1 MAKNR
6 SAQHESASDP
16 AGLRIAVMV
25 RLFLASVVF
34 ICATCAATAQTPD
47 AQPVN
52 PDATPAARALLHD
65 LDTISGHATIAG
77 QHNFPNT
84 DSRYSDRVYDLTGEY
99 PGIFGQ
105 DFGFSGGDDK
115 DSALGRPSMI
125 EEVIRQYRNGA
136 VIALTWHSV
145 RPTEDEPV
153 TFRDSVQGHLTDWEW
168 RQLLT
173 PGTALNLHWRMQVD
187 RIAGYLKELQDA
199 GVPVLFR
206 PYHEMNGKWFWW
218 GGRPGPDGSA
228 ALYRQIYD
236 RYVHVHHLNNLVWV
250 WNVNSPS
257 GNAGPVA
264 DYFPGAAYA
273 DVLTM
278 DIYEPFR
285 QEFYDQMVA
294 LADPLHKPIALAEV
308 GAMPSLATLAAQPR
322 WAYFMMWSGLAES
335 LNSLD
340 QLQTV
345 FHAPN
350 IVNRADSRLSAPLAA
365 PTTPPAPADVHADA
379 EVRALLDKLADAKG
393 KGTLS
398 GQSVVE
404 SAAASFSEVQ
414 AVLAATGKQPA
425 IVEIDLTGTTDPAT
439 LLAQVR
445 EATRQGE
452 LVAIRFAPPRPTDGA
467 ATGVLTSFEWQQLLQ
482 PGTDLNHRWAAQAD
496 AAAALLRPL
505 AEAHLAVLWSPY
517 PALNA
522 DANWWS
528 GHPGPEGSQELYLRL
543 HDRLT
548 GDADLHNLAW
558 VWEAAP
564 PSFNPGASTGPGG
577 NYSLDE
583 FFPGPLYI
591 DAITLDANT
600 LGASRFPLDRLV
612 SQFAG
617 NKPFGIRIASGVPAT
632 DVLAREVNWR
642 WMLLSPAAAVSA
654 FNSVIGQATVS
665 GPPAVSGS
673 SVSGPAAA
681 SGPAAVSG
689 SDVIKAFYADPH
701 VLAAAQH

>member
-1 MAKNR
+1 MAKND
-6 SAQHESASDP
+6 SAQHDSTPDR
-16 AGLRIAVMV
+16 AGLRIAVMG
-25 RLFLASVVF
+25 RLFLAAFVF
-34 ICATCAATAQTPD
+34 IGTTCAAIAQSPD

-65 LDTISGHATIAG
+65 LDTISGHATIGG

-84 DSRYSDRVYDLTGEY
+84 VSRYSDRVYDLTGEY

-105 DFGFSGGDDK
+105 DFGFSGSDDK
-115 DSALGRPSMI
+115 DSTLGRPSMI

-136 VIALTWHSV
+136 VIALTWHCV

-168 RQLLT
+168 RQLLS
-173 PGTALNLHWRMQVD
+173 PGTDLNMRWRRQVD

-206 PYHEMNGKWFWW
+206 PYHEMNGNWFWW

-250 WNVNSPS
+250 WNVNSPGGS
-257 GNAGPVA
+257 AGSVA
-264 DYFPGAAYA
+264 DYFPGSAYV

-278 DIYEPFR
+278 DIYGPFS
-285 QEFYDQMVA
+285 QELYDQMVA
-294 LADPLHKPIALAEV
+294 LADPPHKPIALAEI
-308 GAMPSLATLAAQPR
+308 GAMPSLTTLAAQPR
-322 WAYFMMWSGLAES
+322 WAYFMMWSGFAEGA
-335 LNSLD
+335 NSLD
-340 QLQTV
+340 QLQTI

-350 IVNRADSRLSAPLAA
+350 IVNRGDSRLSAPLAA
-365 PTTPPAPADVHADA
+365 PTTPPAPGDVNAAA
-379 EVRALLDKLADAKG
+379 EVRALLDKLAGAKG
-393 KGTLS
+393 KGVLA

-404 SAAASFSEVQ
+404 SSAPTFPAATTFPEVQ

-425 IVEIDLTGTTDPAT
+425 IVEIDLAASIDPAM
-439 LLAQVR
+439 LLAEVQ

-452 LVAIRFAPPRPTDGA
+452 LVVLRWAPPRPTDGA
-467 ATGVLTSFEWQQLLQ
+467 ATGVLTSFEWQQLLE
-482 PGTDLNHRWAAQAD
+482 PGTDLNHRWAVQAD

-517 PALNA
+517 PALNG
-522 DANWWS
+522 DGNWWS
-528 GHPGPEGSQELYLRL
+528 GHPGPEGSEELYLRL

-548 GDADLHNLAW
+548 GEANLHNLAW

-564 PSFNPGASTGPGG
+564 PSFNPAA
-577 NYSLDE
+577 NNSLDE
-583 FFPGPLYI
+583 YFPGPLYI
-591 DAITLDANT
+591 DAITLDVNT
-600 LGASRFPLDRLV
+600 LGGSRFPLDRLV
-612 SQFAG
+612 TQFAG
-617 NKPFGIRIASGVPAT
+617 DKPFGVRVASGVPAT

-642 WMLLSPAAAVSA
+642 WMLLSPAAA
-654 FNSVIGQATVS
+654 
-665 GPPAVSGS
+665 
-673 SVSGPAAA
+673 

-689 SDVIKAFYADPH
+689 SPAVSGSDAIKAFYADPH
-701 VLAAAQH
+701 VLAVPQK

>member
-1 MAKNR
+1 MAKND
-6 SAQHESASDP
+6 SARHASTSDL
-16 AGLRIAVMV
+16 AELRIAITW
-25 RLFLASVVF
+25 RLFLAAVVF
-34 ICATCAATAQTPD
+34 TCTTCAATAQTPD

-52 PDATPAARALLHD
+52 PDATPATRALLHD
-65 LDTISGHATIAG
+65 LDTISGHATIGG
-77 QHNFPNT
+77 QHNYPNT
-84 DSRYSDRVYDLTGEY
+84 VSRYSDRVYDLTGEY

-105 DFGFSGGDDK
+105 DFGFSGADDK
-115 DSALGRPSMI
+115 DSTLGRPSMI

-173 PGTALNLHWRMQVD
+173 PGTDLNMRWRRQVD

-206 PYHEMNGKWFWW
+206 PYHEMNGNWFWW

-257 GNAGPVA
+257 GNTGSVA
-264 DYFPGAAYA
+264 DYFPGSAYA

-278 DIYEPFR
+278 DIYGPFS

-308 GAMPSLATLAAQPR
+308 GAMPSLTTLATQPR
-322 WAYFMMWSGLAES
+322 WAYFMMWSGFAEGA
-335 LNSLD
+335 NSLD

-350 IVNRADSRLSAPLAA
+350 IVNRGDSRLSVPMAA
-365 PTTPPAPADVHADA
+365 PTTPPAPGDVNAAA

-393 KGTLS
+393 KGVLG

-404 SAAASFSEVQ
+404 SAAPTFPEVQ
-414 AVLAATGKQPA
+414 AVFGATGKQPA
-425 IVEIDLTGTTDPAT
+425 IVEINLTGATDPAM
-439 LLAQVR
+439 LLAQVQ

-452 LVAIRFAPPRPTDGA
+452 LVAIRWTPPRPTDSA
-467 ATGVLTSFEWQQLLQ
+467 ASGVLTSFEWQQLLE
-482 PGTDLNHRWAAQAD
+482 PGTDLNHRWVTQAD

-522 DANWWS
+522 DGNWWS
-528 GHPGPEGSQELYLRL
+528 GHPGPEGSEELYLKL
-543 HDRLT
+543 YERLT
-548 GDADLHNLAW
+548 GEANLHNLAW

-564 PSFNPGASTGPGG
+564 PSFNPGANNGPG
-577 NYSLDE
+577 SLDE
-583 FFPGPLYI
+583 YFPGPLYI
-591 DAITLDANT
+591 DAITLDADT
-600 LGASRFPLDRLV
+600 LGRSRFPLDRLV

-617 NKPFGIRIASGVPAT
+617 GKPFGVRIASGVPAT

-642 WMLLSPAAAVSA
+642 WMLLSPAAVS
-654 FNSVIGQATVS
+654 SAT
-665 GPPAVSGS
+665 
-673 SVSGPAAA
+673 
-681 SGPAAVSG
+681 AVSG
-689 SDVIKAFYADPH
+689 SDAIKALYADPH
-701 VLAAAQH
+701 VLAAPQK

>member
-1 MAKNR
+1 MAKND
-6 SAQHESASDP
+6 SAQHASAP
-16 AGLRIAVMV
+16 GRAGLRIAMM
-25 RLFLASVVF
+25 RHLFLAFVVC
-34 ICATCAATAQTPD
+34 ICTASATTAQMPD

-65 LDTISGHATIAG
+65 LDTITGHATIAG

-84 DSRYSDRVYDLTGEY
+84 VSRYSDRVYDLTGEY

-115 DSALGRPSMI
+115 DSTLGRPSMI

-173 PGTALNLHWRMQVD
+173 PGTDLNMRWCRQVD

-206 PYHEMNGKWFWW
+206 PYHEMNGNWFWW

-250 WNVNSPS
+250 WNVNSPNAS
-257 GNAGPVA
+257 AGPVA
-264 DYFPGAAYA
+264 DYFPGSAYA

-278 DIYEPFR
+278 DIYDPFR

-308 GAMPSLATLAAQPR
+308 GAMPTLTTLAAQPR
-322 WAYFMMWSGLAES
+322 WAYFMMWSGMAEGA
-335 LNSLD
+335 NSLD
-340 QLQTV
+340 QSQTI

-350 IVNRADSRLSAPLAA
+350 IINRGDSRLSAPMAA
-365 PTTPPAPADVHADA
+365 PATPPAPGDMNASA
-379 EVRALLDKLADAKG
+379 EVRALLEKLAEAKG
-393 KGTLS
+393 KGVLG

-404 SAAASFSEVQ
+404 SAAIAFPEVQ
-414 AVLAATGKQPA
+414 AVLGATGKQPA
-425 IVEIDLTGTTDPAT
+425 IVEIDLTGATEPAM

-452 LVAIRFAPPRPTDGA
+452 LVAIRWTPPRPTDGA
-467 ATGVLTSFEWQQLLQ
+467 ATGVLTSFEWQQLLE

-505 AEAHLAVLWSPY
+505 AEAHLAMLWSPY

-522 DANWWS
+522 DGNWWS
-528 GHPGPEGSQELYLRL
+528 GHPGPEGSEALYRRL
-543 HDRLT
+543 HECLT
-548 GDADLHNLAW
+548 GEANLHNLAW
-558 VWEAAP
+558 VWEPAP
-564 PSFNPGASTGPGG
+564 PSFNPGGNNGPGG
-577 NYSLDE
+577 NNSLDQI
-583 FFPGPLYI
+583 FPGPLYI
-591 DAITLDANT
+591 DAITLDADT
-600 LGASRFPLDRLV
+600 LGRSRFPLDRLV

-617 NKPFGIRIASGVPAT
+617 GKPFGVRIASGVPAT

-642 WMLLSPAAAVSA
+642 WMLLSPVA
-654 FNSVIGQATVS
+654 
-665 GPPAVSGS
+665 
-673 SVSGPAAA
+673 VSGPAAV
-681 SGPAAVSG
+681 PD
-689 SDVIKAFYADPH
+689 SDAIKAFYADPH
-701 VLAAAQH
+701 VLAATRK

>member
-6 SAQHESASDP
+6 SAQHASASDL
-16 AGLRIAVMV
+16 AGLRIALMV

-77 QHNFPNT
+77 QHNYPNT
-84 DSRYSDRVYDLTGEY
+84 VSRYSDRVYDLTGEY

-173 PGTALNLHWRMQVD
+173 PGTALNMRWRRQVD
-187 RIAGYLKELQDA
+187 RIAGYLKELEDA

-228 ALYRQIYD
+228 ALYRQLYD

-257 GNAGPVA
+257 ASAGPVA
-264 DYFPGAAYA
+264 DYFPGSAYA

-285 QEFYDQMVA
+285 QELYDQMVA

-308 GAMPSLATLAAQPR
+308 AAMPSLATLAAQPR
-322 WAYFMMWSGLAES
+322 WAYFMMWSGLAEGS
-335 LNSLD
+335 NSLD

-350 IVNRADSRLSAPLAA
+350 IVNRGDSRLSAPLVA
-365 PTTPPAPADVHADA
+365 PTTPPAPGDIHASA

-393 KGTLS
+393 KGVLA

-404 SAAASFSEVQ
+404 SAATTFPAATPFPPATPFPEIQ

-425 IVEIDLTGTTDPAT
+425 IVEIDLTGATDPAM

-467 ATGVLTSFEWQQLLQ
+467 ATGVLTSFEWQQLLE

-505 AEAHLAVLWSPY
+505 AEAHLAVLFGPY

-522 DANWWS
+522 DGNWWS
-528 GHPGPEGSQELYLRL
+528 CHPGPEGSQELYLRL
-543 HDRLT
+543 YERLT
-548 GDADLHNLAW
+548 GEANLHNLAW

-564 PSFNPGASTGPGG
+564 PSFNPGANNGPGGSPGG

-591 DAITLDANT
+591 DAITLDADT

-612 SQFAG
+612 SQFVG
-617 NKPFGIRIASGVPAT
+617 DKPFGVRIASGVPAT

-642 WMLLSPAAAVSA
+642 WMLLSPAAVSGSAAV
-654 FNSVIGQATVS
+654 VS
-665 GPPAVSGS
+665 GPDA
-673 SVSGPAAA
+673 
-681 SGPAAVSG
+681 
-689 SDVIKAFYADPH
+689 IKAFYTDPH
-701 VLAAAQH
+701 VLAAPQK